1 MRVISFRRSSNIRGS
16 LRGVIVFACILA
28 VIVTAA
34 LSFRFLHADI
44 ESDYLEI
51 RFLDVGQA
59 DSALIQN
66 KDGTVMIDTGYR
78 DSGAYLGNVLR
89 ECGNKISCLILTH
102 PHGDHIGGTLYV
114 LEHCEVDMV
123 ILPPIPGEDTRYDAI
138 LAEIAEQAIPTRTLS
153 SGEGF
158 SLGRAR
164 FTFLAPMREYT
175 EENDNSYVIRLDY
188 GETSALFTGD
198 AEAESEREQVK
209 LYGSAEGGYLDAD
222 ILKVGHHGSAS
233 STTDTYLAAVTP
245 TYAVISCGMGNDYGH
260 PHKEVTNR
268 LTKAGILILRTD
280 LAGSVLFRTDG
291 ETIELLP

>member
-1 MRVISFRRSSNIRGS
+1 MAFRRMSNTRGS
-16 LRGVIVFACILA
+16 FRGVIIFVCILA

-34 LSFRFLHADI
+34 LSFRFLRPAANT
-44 ESDYLEI
+44 DYLEI

-66 KDGTVMIDTGYR
+66 KNGTVLIDTGYR

-89 ECGNKISCLILTH
+89 ECGGKISCLILTH

-114 LEHCEVDMV
+114 LEHCDVEMV
-123 ILPPIPGEDTRYDAI
+123 ILPPVPGEDTRYDAI
-138 LAEIAEQAIPTRTLS
+138 LEEIEEQDIPTRTLS
-153 SGEGF
+153 HGEGF
-158 SLGRAR
+158 EMGRAR
-164 FTFLAPMREYT
+164 FTFLAPLKTYT

-188 GETSALFTGD
+188 GEISALFTGD
-198 AEAESEREQVK
+198 AEADSERDQVK
-209 LYGSAEGGYLDAD
+209 LYGAAEGGPLDVD

-233 STTDTYLAAVTP
+233 STTDTYLRAVTP

-280 LAGSVLFRTDG
+280 LAGNIHFRTDG

>member
-1 MRVISFRRSSNIRGS
+1 MAFRRMSNTRGS
-16 LRGVIVFACILA
+16 FRGVILFVCILA

-34 LSFRFLHADI
+34 LSFRFLRPAADT
-44 ESDYLEI
+44 DYLEI

-66 KDGTVMIDTGYR
+66 KNGTVLIDTGYR

-89 ECGNKISCLILTH
+89 ECGGKISCLILTH

-114 LEHCEVDMV
+114 LEHCDVEMV
-123 ILPPIPGEDTRYDAI
+123 ILPPVPGEDTRYDAI
-138 LAEIAEQAIPTRTLS
+138 LEEIEEQDIPTRTLS
-153 SGEGF
+153 HGEGF
-158 SLGRAR
+158 EMGRAR
-164 FTFLAPMREYT
+164 FTFLAPLKTYT

-188 GETSALFTGD
+188 GEISALFTGD
-198 AEAESEREQVK
+198 AEADSERDQVK
-209 LYGSAEGGYLDAD
+209 LYGAAEGGPLDVD

-233 STTDTYLAAVTP
+233 STTDTYLRAVTP

-280 LAGSVLFRTDG
+280 LAGNIHFRTDG

>member
-1 MRVISFRRSSNIRGS
+1 MAFRRMSNTRGS
-16 LRGVIVFACILA
+16 FRGVILFVCILA

-34 LSFRFLHADI
+34 LSFRFLRPAADT
-44 ESDYLEI
+44 DYLKI

-66 KDGTVMIDTGYR
+66 KNGTVLIDTGYR

-89 ECGNKISCLILTH
+89 ECGGKISCLILTH

-114 LEHCEVDMV
+114 LEHCDVEMV
-123 ILPPIPGEDTRYDAI
+123 ILPPVPGEDTRYDAI
-138 LAEIAEQAIPTRTLS
+138 LEEIEEQDIPTRTLS
-153 SGEGF
+153 HGEGF
-158 SLGRAR
+158 ELGRAR
-164 FTFLAPMREYT
+164 FTFLAPLKTYT

-188 GETSALFTGD
+188 GEISALFTGD
-198 AEAESEREQVK
+198 AEADSERDQVK
-209 LYGSAEGGYLDAD
+209 LYGAAEGGPLDVD

-233 STTDTYLAAVTP
+233 STTDTYLRAVTP

-280 LAGSVLFRTDG
+280 LAGNIHFRTDG

>member
-1 MRVISFRRSSNIRGS
+1 MAFRRMSNTRGS
-16 LRGVIVFACILA
+16 FRGVILFVCILA

-34 LSFRFLHADI
+34 LSFRFLRPAANT
-44 ESDYLEI
+44 DYLEI

-66 KDGTVMIDTGYR
+66 KNGTVLIDTGYR

-89 ECGNKISCLILTH
+89 ECGGKISCLILTH

-114 LEHCEVDMV
+114 LEHCDVEMV
-123 ILPPIPGEDTRYDAI
+123 ILPPVPGEDTRYDAI
-138 LAEIAEQAIPTRTLS
+138 LEEIEEQDIPTRTLS
-153 SGEGF
+153 HGEGF
-158 SLGRAR
+158 EMGRAR
-164 FTFLAPMREYT
+164 FTFLAPLKTYT

-188 GETSALFTGD
+188 GEISALFTGD
-198 AEAESEREQVK
+198 AEADSERDQVK
-209 LYGSAEGGYLDAD
+209 LYGAAEGGPLDVD

-233 STTDTYLAAVTP
+233 STTDTYLRAVTP

-280 LAGSVLFRTDG
+280 LAGNIHFRTDG

>member
-1 MRVISFRRSSNIRGS
+1 MAFRRMSNTRGS
-16 LRGVIVFACILA
+16 FRGVILFVCILA

-34 LSFRFLHADI
+34 LSFRFLRPAADT
-44 ESDYLEI
+44 DYLEI

-66 KDGTVMIDTGYR
+66 KNGTVLIDTGYR

-89 ECGNKISCLILTH
+89 ECGGKISCLILTH

-114 LEHCEVDMV
+114 LEHCDVEMV

-138 LAEIAEQAIPTRTLS
+138 LEEIEEQDIPTRTLS
-153 SGEGF
+153 HGEGF
-158 SLGRAR
+158 EMGRAR
-164 FTFLAPMREYT
+164 FTFLAPLKTYT

-188 GETSALFTGD
+188 GEISALFTGD
-198 AEAESEREQVK
+198 AEADSERDQVK
-209 LYGSAEGGYLDAD
+209 LYGAAEGGPLDVD

-233 STTDTYLAAVTP
+233 STTDTYLRAVTP

-280 LAGSVLFRTDG
+280 LAGNIHFRTDG

>member
-1 MRVISFRRSSNIRGS
+1 MAFRRMSNTRGS
-16 LRGVIVFACILA
+16 FRGVILFVCILA

-34 LSFRFLHADI
+34 LSFRFLRPAANT
-44 ESDYLEI
+44 DYLEI

-66 KDGTVMIDTGYR
+66 KNGTVLIDTGYR

-89 ECGNKISCLILTH
+89 ECGGKISCLILTH

-114 LEHCEVDMV
+114 LEHCDVEMV
-123 ILPPIPGEDTRYDAI
+123 ILPPVPGEDTRYDAI
-138 LAEIAEQAIPTRTLS
+138 LEEIEEQDIPTRTLS
-153 SGEGF
+153 HGEGF
-158 SLGRAR
+158 EMGRAR
-164 FTFLAPMREYT
+164 FTFLAPLKTYT

-188 GETSALFTGD
+188 GEISALFTGD
-198 AEAESEREQVK
+198 AEADSERDQVK
-209 LYGSAEGGYLDAD
+209 LYGAAEGGPLDVD

-233 STTDTYLAAVTP
+233 STTDTYLRAVTP

-280 LAGSVLFRTDG
+280 LAGNIHFRTDG
-291 ETIELLP
+291 ETSELLP

>member
-1 MRVISFRRSSNIRGS
+1 MRGS
-16 LRGVIVFACILA
+16 LRGVVIFACILA

-34 LSFRFLHADI
+34 LSFRFLHADTDT
-44 ESDYLEI
+44 DYLEI

-66 KDGTVMIDTGYR
+66 KNGTVMIDTGYR
-78 DSGAYLGNVLR
+78 DSGAYLGNVLK

-114 LEHCEVDMV
+114 LEHCEVELV
-123 ILPPIPGEDTRYDAI
+123 ILPTQPGEDARYAAI
-138 LAEIAEQAIPTRTLS
+138 LEEIAEQNIPTRTLS
-153 SGEGF
+153 PGEGF
-158 SLGRAR
+158 SLGHAR
-164 FTFLAPMREYT
+164 FTFLAPLRKYT
-175 EENDNSYVIRLDY
+175 DENDNSYVIRLDY
-188 GETSALFTGD
+188 GEISALFTGD
-198 AEAESEREQVK
+198 AEAESEREQLK

-233 STTDTYLAAVTP
+233 STTDTYLAAVSP

-260 PHKEVTNR
+260 PHKEVTLR
-268 LTKAGILILRTD
+268 LNQAGILTLRTD
-280 LAGSVLFRTDG
+280 LAGNVIFRTDG

>member
-1 MRVISFRRSSNIRGS
+1 MAFRRMSNTRGS
-16 LRGVIVFACILA
+16 FRGVILFVCILV

-34 LSFRFLHADI
+34 LSFRFLRPAADT
-44 ESDYLEI
+44 DYLEI

-66 KDGTVMIDTGYR
+66 KNGTVLIDTGYR

-89 ECGNKISCLILTH
+89 ECGGKISCLILTH

-114 LEHCEVDMV
+114 LEHCDVEMV
-123 ILPPIPGEDTRYDAI
+123 ILPPVPGEDTRYDAI
-138 LAEIAEQAIPTRTLS
+138 LEEIEEQDIPTRTLS
-153 SGEGF
+153 HGEGF
-158 SLGRAR
+158 EMGRAR
-164 FTFLAPMREYT
+164 FTFLAPLKTYT

-188 GETSALFTGD
+188 GEISALFTGD
-198 AEAESEREQVK
+198 AEVDSERDQVK
-209 LYGSAEGGYLDAD
+209 LYGAAEGGPLDVD

-233 STTDTYLAAVTP
+233 STTDTYLRAVTP

-280 LAGSVLFRTDG
+280 LAGNIHFRTDG

>member
-1 MRVISFRRSSNIRGS
+1 MAFRRMSNTRGS
-16 LRGVIVFACILA
+16 FRGVILFVCILA

-34 LSFRFLHADI
+34 LSFRFLRPAANT
-44 ESDYLEI
+44 DYLEI

-66 KDGTVMIDTGYR
+66 KNGTVLIDTGYR

-89 ECGNKISCLILTH
+89 ECGGKISCLILTH
-102 PHGDHIGGTLYV
+102 PHGDHVGGTLYV
-114 LEHCEVDMV
+114 LEHCDVEMV
-123 ILPPIPGEDTRYDAI
+123 ILPPVPGEDTRYDAI
-138 LAEIAEQAIPTRTLS
+138 LEEIEEQDIPTRTLS
-153 SGEGF
+153 HGEGF
-158 SLGRAR
+158 EMGRAR
-164 FTFLAPMREYT
+164 FTFLAPLKTYT

-188 GETSALFTGD
+188 GEISALFTGD
-198 AEAESEREQVK
+198 AEADSERDQVK
-209 LYGSAEGGYLDAD
+209 LYGAAEGGPLDVD

-233 STTDTYLAAVTP
+233 STTDTYLRAVTP

-280 LAGSVLFRTDG
+280 LAGNIHFRTDG

>member
-1 MRVISFRRSSNIRGS
+1 MAFRRMSNTRGS
-16 LRGVIVFACILA
+16 FRGVILFVCILA

-34 LSFRFLHADI
+34 LSFRFLRPAADT
-44 ESDYLEI
+44 DYLEI

-59 DSALIQN
+59 DRALIQN
-66 KDGTVMIDTGYR
+66 KNGTVLIDTGYR

-89 ECGNKISCLILTH
+89 ECGGKISCLILTH

-114 LEHCEVDMV
+114 LEHCDVEMV
-123 ILPPIPGEDTRYDAI
+123 ILPPVPGEDTRYDAI
-138 LAEIAEQAIPTRTLS
+138 LEEIEEQDIPTRTLS
-153 SGEGF
+153 HGEGF
-158 SLGRAR
+158 EMGRAR
-164 FTFLAPMREYT
+164 FTFLAPLKTYT

-188 GETSALFTGD
+188 GEISALFTGD
-198 AEAESEREQVK
+198 AEADSERDQVK
-209 LYGSAEGGYLDAD
+209 LYGAAEGGPLDVD

-233 STTDTYLAAVTP
+233 STTDTYLRAVTP

-280 LAGSVLFRTDG
+280 LAGNIHFRTDG

>member
-89 ECGNKISCLILTH
+89 ECGNKI
-102 PHGDHIGGTLYV
+102 P
-114 LEHCEVDMV
+114 
-123 ILPPIPGEDTRYDAI
+123 A
-138 LAEIAEQAIPTRTLS
+138 
-153 SGEGF
+153 
-158 SLGRAR
+158 
-164 FTFLAPMREYT
+164 
-175 EENDNSYVIRLDY
+175 
-188 GETSALFTGD
+188 
-198 AEAESEREQVK
+198 
-209 LYGSAEGGYLDAD
+209 
-222 ILKVGHHGSAS
+222 
-233 STTDTYLAAVTP
+233 
-245 TYAVISCGMGNDYGH
+245 
-260 PHKEVTNR
+260 
-268 LTKAGILILRTD
+268 
-280 LAGSVLFRTDG
+280 
-291 ETIELLP
+291 

>member
-1 MRVISFRRSSNIRGS
+1 MAFRRMSNTRGS
-16 LRGVIVFACILA
+16 FRGVIIFVCILA

-34 LSFRFLHADI
+34 LSFRFLRPATDT
-44 ESDYLEI
+44 DYLEI

-59 DSALIQN
+59 DSALIQSKN
-66 KDGTVMIDTGYR
+66 GTVLIDTGYR

-89 ECGNKISCLILTH
+89 ECGGKISCLILTH

-114 LEHCEVDMV
+114 LEHCDVELV
-123 ILPPIPGEDTRYDAI
+123 ILPPVPGEDTRYDAI
-138 LAEIAEQAIPTRTLS
+138 LEEIEEQDIPTRTLS
-153 SGEGF
+153 HGEGF
-158 SLGRAR
+158 EMGRAR
-164 FTFLAPMREYT
+164 FTFLAPLKTYT

-188 GETSALFTGD
+188 GEISALFTGD
-198 AEAESEREQVK
+198 AEADSERDQVK
-209 LYGSAEGGYLDAD
+209 LYGAAEGGPLDVD

-233 STTDTYLAAVTP
+233 STTDTYLRAVMP

-280 LAGSVLFRTDG
+280 LAGNIHFRTDG

>member
-1 MRVISFRRSSNIRGS
+1 MAFRRMSNTRGS
-16 LRGVIVFACILA
+16 FRGVILFVCILA

-34 LSFRFLHADI
+34 LSFRFLRPAADT
-44 ESDYLEI
+44 DYLEI

-66 KDGTVMIDTGYR
+66 KNGTVLIDTGYR

-89 ECGNKISCLILTH
+89 ECGGKISCLILTH

-114 LEHCEVDMV
+114 LEHCDVEMV
-123 ILPPIPGEDTRYDAI
+123 ILPPVPGEDTRYDAI
-138 LAEIAEQAIPTRTLS
+138 LEEIEEQDIPTRTLS
-153 SGEGF
+153 HGEGF
-158 SLGRAR
+158 ELGRAR
-164 FTFLAPMREYT
+164 FTFLAPLKTYT

-188 GETSALFTGD
+188 GEISALFTGD
-198 AEAESEREQVK
+198 AEADSERDQVK
-209 LYGSAEGGYLDAD
+209 LYGAAEGGPLDVD

-233 STTDTYLAAVTP
+233 STTDTYLRAVTP

-280 LAGSVLFRTDG
+280 LAGNIHFRTDG

>member
-1 MRVISFRRSSNIRGS
+1 MAFRRMSNTRGS
-16 LRGVIVFACILA
+16 FRGVIIFVCVLA

-34 LSFRFLHADI
+34 LSFHFLHSRTDT
-44 ESDYLEI
+44 DYLEI

-59 DSALIQN
+59 DSALIHN
-66 KDGTVMIDTGYR
+66 KDGTVLIDTGYR

-89 ECGNKISCLILTH
+89 ECGGKISCLILTH

-114 LEHCEVDMV
+114 LEHCDVELV
-123 ILPPIPGEDTRYDAI
+123 ILPPIPGEDTRYAAI
-138 LAEIAEQAIPTRTLS
+138 LEEIGEQNIPTRTLS
-153 SGEGF
+153 PGEGF
-158 SLGRAR
+158 EMGRAR
-164 FTFLAPMREYT
+164 FTFLAPLKTYT

-188 GETSALFTGD
+188 GEISALFTGD
-198 AEAESEREQVK
+198 AEADSERDQVK
-209 LYGSAEGGYLDAD
+209 LYGSAAGGPLDVD

-233 STTDTYLAAVTP
+233 STTDTYLRAVTP

-280 LAGSVLFRTDG
+280 LAGNIHFRTDG
-291 ETIELLP
+291 ETVELLP

>member
-1 MRVISFRRSSNIRGS
+1 MAFRRTSNMRGS
-16 LRGVIVFACILA
+16 LRGVVIFACILA

-34 LSFRFLHADI
+34 LSFRFLHADTDA
-44 ESDYLEI
+44 DYLEI

-66 KDGTVMIDTGYR
+66 KNGTVMIDTGYR
-78 DSGAYLGNVLR
+78 DSGAYLGNVLK

-114 LEHCEVDMV
+114 LEHCEVELV
-123 ILPPIPGEDTRYDAI
+123 ILPTQPGEDARYAAI
-138 LAEIAEQAIPTRTLS
+138 LEEIAEQNIPTRTLS
-153 SGEGF
+153 PGEGF

-164 FTFLAPMREYT
+164 FTFLAPLRKYT
-175 EENDNSYVIRLDY
+175 DENDNSYVIRLDY
-188 GETSALFTGD
+188 GEISALFTGD
-198 AEAESEREQVK
+198 AEAESEREQLK

-233 STTDTYLAAVTP
+233 STTDTYLAAVSP

-260 PHKEVTNR
+260 PHKEVTLR
-268 LTKAGILILRTD
+268 LNQAGILTLRTD
-280 LAGSVLFRTDG
+280 LAGNVIFRTDG

>member
-1 MRVISFRRSSNIRGS
+1 MGFRHVSKIRGS
-16 LRGVIVFACILA
+16 FRGVIIFVCVLA

-34 LSFRFLHADI
+34 LSFRFLHSRTDT
-44 ESDYLEI
+44 DYLEI

-66 KDGTVMIDTGYR
+66 QNGIVLIDTGYR

-89 ECGNKISCLILTH
+89 ECGGKISCLILTH

-114 LEHCEVDMV
+114 LEHCDVELV

-138 LAEIAEQAIPTRTLS
+138 LEEIGEQNIPTRTLS
-153 SGEGF
+153 PGEGF
-158 SLGRAR
+158 EMGRAR
-164 FTFLAPMREYT
+164 FTFLAPLKTYT

-188 GETSALFTGD
+188 GEISALFTGD
-198 AEAESEREQVK
+198 AEADSERDQVK
-209 LYGSAEGGYLDAD
+209 RYGSAAGGPLDVD
-222 ILKVGHHGSAS
+222 ILKVGHHGSTS
-233 STTDTYLAAVTP
+233 STTDTYLRAVTP

-280 LAGSVLFRTDG
+280 LAGNIHFRTDG

>member
-1 MRVISFRRSSNIRGS
+1 MAFRRMSNTRGS
-16 LRGVIVFACILA
+16 FRGVILFVCILA

-34 LSFRFLHADI
+34 LSFRFLRPAADT
-44 ESDYLEI
+44 DYLEI

-66 KDGTVMIDTGYR
+66 KNGTVLIDTGYR

-89 ECGNKISCLILTH
+89 ECGGKISCLILTH

-114 LEHCEVDMV
+114 LEHCDVEMV
-123 ILPPIPGEDTRYDAI
+123 ILPPVPGEDTRYDAI
-138 LAEIAEQAIPTRTLS
+138 LEEIEEQDIPTRTLS
-153 SGEGF
+153 HGEGF
-158 SLGRAR
+158 EMGRAR
-164 FTFLAPMREYT
+164 FTFLAPLKTYT

-188 GETSALFTGD
+188 GEISALFTGD
-198 AEAESEREQVK
+198 AEADSERDQVK
-209 LYGSAEGGYLDAD
+209 LYGAAEGGPLDVD

-233 STTDTYLAAVTP
+233 STTDTYLRAVTP

-280 LAGSVLFRTDG
+280 LAGNIHFRTDG
-291 ETIELLP
+291 EIIELLP

>member
-1 MRVISFRRSSNIRGS
+1 MAFRRMSNTRGS
-16 LRGVIVFACILA
+16 FRGVIIFVCILA

-34 LSFRFLHADI
+34 LSFRFLRPAADT
-44 ESDYLEI
+44 DYLEI

-59 DSALIQN
+59 DSALIQSKN
-66 KDGTVMIDTGYR
+66 GTVLIDTGYR

-89 ECGNKISCLILTH
+89 ECGGKISCLILTH

-114 LEHCEVDMV
+114 LEHCDVELV
-123 ILPPIPGEDTRYDAI
+123 ILPPVPGDDTRYDAI
-138 LAEIAEQAIPTRTLS
+138 LEEIEEQDIPTRTLS
-153 SGEGF
+153 HGEGF
-158 SLGRAR
+158 EMGRAR
-164 FTFLAPMREYT
+164 FTFLAPLKTYT

-188 GETSALFTGD
+188 GEISALFTGD
-198 AEAESEREQVK
+198 AEADSERDQVK
-209 LYGSAEGGYLDAD
+209 LYGAAEGGPLDVD

-233 STTDTYLAAVTP
+233 STTDTYLKAVMP

-280 LAGSVLFRTDG
+280 LAGNIHFRTDG

>member
-1 MRVISFRRSSNIRGS
+1 MAFRRASNIRGS
-16 LRGVIVFACILA
+16 LRGVIIFISILA

-34 LSFRFLHADI
+34 LSFRFFHPAA
-44 ESDYLEI
+44 EADYLEI

-59 DSALIQN
+59 DSALIQTKN
-66 KDGTVMIDTGYR
+66 GTVMIDTGYR

-89 ECGNKISCLILTH
+89 ECGNTISCLILTH
-102 PHGDHIGGTLYV
+102 PHGDHIGGALYV
-114 LEHCEVDMV
+114 LEHCEVDRV
-123 ILPPIPGEDTRYDAI
+123 ILPPIPGEDTRYAAI
-138 LAEIAEQAIPTRTLS
+138 LEEIEEQDIPTRTIS
-153 SGEGF
+153 PGEGF

-164 FTFLAPMREYT
+164 FTFLAPLREYD

-188 GETSALFTGD
+188 GEISALFTGD

-209 LYGSAEGGYLDAD
+209 LYGSAAGGYLDAD

-268 LTKAGILILRTD
+268 LTKTGILILRTD
-280 LAGSVLFRTDG
+280 LAGNVHFRTNG